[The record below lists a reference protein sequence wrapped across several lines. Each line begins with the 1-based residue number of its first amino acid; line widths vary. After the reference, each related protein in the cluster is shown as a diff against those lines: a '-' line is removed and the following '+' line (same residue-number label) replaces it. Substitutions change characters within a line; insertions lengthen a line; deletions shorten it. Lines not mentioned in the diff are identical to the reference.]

1 MGKIGSHVAKVA
13 KAMGMNIIVY
23 DPFAREEIVKELDAK
38 LVKDLKDFW
47 HEPDFITIH
56 VPKTKETVDLINKDT
71 IAQMK
76 KGVRIVNCARGGVV
90 NEKDLREALDNDYV
104 AGAALDVFCDEK
116 DITTSPLYGCE
127 KNLVMTP
134 HLGATTYEAQIRV
147 AEDVATQIKIV
158 LQGGKTQNAVNKI

>member
-1 MGKIGSHVAKVA
+1 MHEGHWDKKNLTGVEIFGKTLGVIGLGKIGSHVAKVA

-56 VPKTKETVDLINKDT
+56 VPKTKETVDLIYKDT

-76 KGVRIVNCARGGVV
+76 KA
-90 NEKDLREALDNDYV
+90 
-104 AGAALDVFCDEK
+104 
-116 DITTSPLYGCE
+116 
-127 KNLVMTP
+127 
-134 HLGATTYEAQIRV
+134 
-147 AEDVATQIKIV
+147 
-158 LQGGKTQNAVNKI
+158 